1 VQQVIL
7 VEEQTRDLYP
17 FDWQDLS
24 VQLGEIYARVDGI
37 EGECTTEAR
46 QLSHF
51 VMEIC
56 NTLVDLGMLPIQNIA

>member
-37 EGECTTEAR
+37 EGECITEAR